1 MINNTE
7 LFALLAQTAQ
17 NGSQYQKFQ
26 SLVPI
31 DFIWGQISALSWI
44 QAIIAISFGA
54 VYLLYGCKIFK
65 ILVVIA
71 FGLIGMSIG
80 IRVGQFMSGLNWQ
93 IWGGVLGAVI
103 LGSVSIPLMRWS
115 VSILGAIAGGIIT
128 TGIWYAFDLPDNHL
142 ILAGALI
149 GIIAGGMLSFV
160 VFDAAVVLFTSL
172 GGASL
177 IVIGVLALLLHY
189 EPTSNDVQNWV
200 YNYKWFLPASMVI
213 TTILGILIQKQVM
226 NSKDY

>member
-1 MINNTE
+1 MDSTALFSVIAETATE
-7 LFALLAQTAQ
+7 
-17 NGSQYQKFQ
+17 GSHYGNLQ

-71 FGLIGMSIG
+71 FSLIGMTIG
-80 IRVGQFMSGLNWQ
+80 IRAGQFMPGSNWQ
-93 IWGGVLGAVI
+93 IWGGVAGAVL
-103 LGSVSIPLMRWS
+103 LGSVSIPLMRWA

-149 GIIAGGMLSFV
+149 GMIAGGMLSFV

-172 GGASL
+172 NGAAL
-177 IVIGVLALLLHY
+177 VVMGLLALFLKY
-189 EPTSNDVQNWV
+189 EPTSNDVHNWV
-200 YNYKWFLPASMVI
+200 YNYKWFLPAAII
-213 TTILGILIQKQVM
+213 TTTVVGILIQKQVM
-226 NSKDY
+226 KSKDS